1 MIRHKFK
8 LLSFKKKMKPLHFII
23 ACSVALFS
31 ACTPKKKSIAIIE
44 LPNIMEETSGL
55 ASFGNNFLSH
65 NDSGGSASL
74 YEFDDYGTLVSEHPI
89 IGAVNRD
96 WEDLAEDENYFYI
109 ADIGNNG
116 GKRKDLT
123 VYKTTKDFKLKDSI
137 KIKYQKQRSFERN
150 KKTKYNAET
159 LISVGD
165 SLVIFSKNMKSM
177 NTHLYVFPKEGGSY
191 SLSSRKKFKINTL
204 ITGGDYHEESQRL
217 VLTGSRQDG
226 SNYLLKAE
234 KFKLEQPDSIK
245 FELFPLPFEHAQVEA
260 IKIKK
265 NKEVWISSEGEG
277 LSIPFLYRV
286 DFDYLKK

>member
-1 MIRHKFK
+1 
-8 LLSFKKKMKPLHFII
+8 MKPLHFLI
-23 ACSVALFS
+23 ASFVALFT
-31 ACTPKKKSIAIIE
+31 ACTPKKTSISIIE
-44 LPNIMEETSGL
+44 LPSIIDETSGL
-55 ASFGNNFLSH
+55 ALVGNNFLTH

-74 YEFDDYGTLVSEHPI
+74 YEFNDYGALVGEHPI

-109 ADIGNNG
+109 ADIGNNS

-123 VYKTTKDFKLKDSI
+123 VYKTTKDFELKDSI
-137 KIKYQKQRSFERN
+137 KIKYQKQKSFKKN

-159 LISVGD
+159 LFVVGD
-165 SLVIFSKNMKSM
+165 SLVLFSKNMKSM

-191 SLSSRKKFKINTL
+191 VLSSRKKFKINTL

-217 VLTGSRQDG
+217 VLTGYRPDG

-234 KFKLEQPDSIK
+234 KFKLEQPDSIE
-245 FELFPLPFEHAQVEA
+245 FERFPLPFEHAQVEA
-260 IKIKK
+260 VKIKK

-277 LSIPFLYRV
+277 HSIPFLYRI
-286 DFDYLKK
+286 DFDSLKK